1 MRTLNAYASICWVQI
16 RWALTWCRCWTL
28 GPLLATGLVAAAGWF
43 VIPEGPVPVPAGG
56 GVESLLWPLLPAV
69 VVLAVPAV
77 LANAGSELELLTAR
91 SPLLLRLRALG
102 CCAVVLAGVAAA
114 GVRFDPVVVW
124 RNTAILAGVAFLAAA
139 TLTRGT
145 AWQPLVL
152 LPLACWLLGTDAHR
166 QVRPWAILLAPGSG
180 ASASISAAALLAVGV
195 LAYLWPPARPHLP
208 RAGPWSW
215 S

>member
-1 MRTLNAYASICWVQI
+1 MRTLRAYASICWVQI
-16 RWALTWCRCWTL
+16 RWALTWCRCWSL
-28 GPLLATGLVAAAGWF
+28 GPLVATGLLAAAGWF

-56 GVESLLWPLLPAV
+56 GVESLLWPLLPAL

-102 CCAVVLAGVAAA
+102 CCALVLAGVAAA

-139 TLTRGT
+139 TLPRGA
-145 AWQPLVL
+145 AWQPVVL
-152 LPLACWLLGTDAHR
+152 LPLASWLLGTDAHR
-166 QVRPWAILLAPGSG
+166 QVRPWAIVLAPGSS
-180 ASASISAAALLAVGV
+180 ASASIAAASLLGLGV
-195 LAYLWPPARPHLP
+195 TAYLGAP
-208 RAGPWSW
+208 RGQHQS
-215 S
+215 

>member
-1 MRTLNAYASICWVQI
+1 MRTLRTYASICWVQI
-16 RWALTWCRCWTL
+16 RWDLTWCRCWSL
-28 GPLLATGLVAAAGWF
+28 GPLVATGLLAAAGWF

-56 GVESLLWPLLPAV
+56 GVESLLWPLLPAL

-102 CCAVVLAGVAAA
+102 CCALVLAGVAAA

-139 TLTRGT
+139 TLPRGS
-145 AWQPLVL
+145 AWQPVVL
-152 LPLACWLLGTDAHR
+152 LSLACWLLGTDAHR
-166 QVRPWAILLAPGSG
+166 QVRPWAILLAPGSS
-180 ASASISAAALLAVGV
+180 ASASIAAASLLGLGV
-195 LAYLWPPARPHLP
+195 TGYLGAP
-208 RAGPWSW
+208 RGQHQS
-215 S
+215 